1 MIDTVSLTV
10 WIIAADTV
18 PLQPFARG
26 HPLLHHTV
34 CCIAPAHFQRRGFY
48 LFCHFSAPFSVK
60 VNYKNT
66 SGLKSSRRT
75 PYPSFS
81 ISTAISAGIL
91 FLPFT
96 QLFTVERFFPS
107 FAARAA

>member
-1 MIDTVSLTV
+1 M
-10 WIIAADTV
+10 A
-18 PLQPFARG
+18 
-26 HPLLHHTV
+26 
-34 CCIAPAHFQRRGFY
+34 APAITVYTAQKSSHSKSRIACAAGV
-48 LFCHFSAPFSVK
+48 FCCSVIFLAPFSVK